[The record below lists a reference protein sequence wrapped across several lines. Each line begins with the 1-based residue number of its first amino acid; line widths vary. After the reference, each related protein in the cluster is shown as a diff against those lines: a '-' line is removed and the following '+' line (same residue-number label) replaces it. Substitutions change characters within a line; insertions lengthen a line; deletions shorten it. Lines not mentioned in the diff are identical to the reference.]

1 MGGSRVYFAG
11 ISFHQKREGDQP
23 VLWLIIL
30 LFCRWFVYVILPGIL
45 LVPEDRGSMRLHGW
59 RRKYRSGY
67 RQHRFPYLQ
76 RYKRYLRSK
85 RKHCKISGNSMISL
99 GNSAAISQGIGPGTG
114 AAGTITAG
122 GEDSKGFSFCI
133 GSFGKYRVRFLGIS
147 LLFKICKGWSKRFG
161 IGLRICWK
169 GQCHSKNCCR
179 CDCK

>member
-1 MGGSRVYFAG
+1 M
-11 ISFHQKREGDQP
+11 
-23 VLWLIIL
+23 
-30 LFCRWFVYVILPGIL
+30 LFCQEYFLFLKTMIPCIFMGSVENINQVTVNTASHILNGINDI
-45 LVPEDRGSMRLHGW
+45 PNE
-59 RRKYRSGY
+59 
-67 RQHRFPYLQ
+67 
-76 RYKRYLRSK
+76 YLRSK

-99 GNSAAISQGIGPGTG
+99 WNSAAISQGIGPGTG